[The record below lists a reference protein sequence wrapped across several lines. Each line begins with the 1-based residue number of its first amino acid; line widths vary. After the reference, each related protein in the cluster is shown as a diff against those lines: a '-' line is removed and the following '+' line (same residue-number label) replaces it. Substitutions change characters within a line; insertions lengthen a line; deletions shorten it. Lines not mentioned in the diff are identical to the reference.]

1 MFHDRFDG
9 NVPVKCVLKV
19 RLISDKE
26 YCKVEFRA
34 TPYTTENNNLL
45 SVLRLRI
52 SALRLQPKVSHL
64 FKLPGEMDWKN

>member
-1 MFHDRFDG
+1 MFHNRFDG
-9 NVPVKCVLKV
+9 NVPDRGVLKV

-34 TPYTTENNNLL
+34 TPYTTEKDNLL

-52 SALRLQPKVSHL
+52 SAPRIQQKVSHL
-64 FKLPGEMDWKN
+64 FKLPSEMDWKN